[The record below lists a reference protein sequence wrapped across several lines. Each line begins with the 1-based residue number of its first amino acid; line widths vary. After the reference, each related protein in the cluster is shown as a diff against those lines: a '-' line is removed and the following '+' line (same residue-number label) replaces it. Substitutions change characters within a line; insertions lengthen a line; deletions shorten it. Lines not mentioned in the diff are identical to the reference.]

1 MRRRFDG
8 FEENT
13 RRYRRPRLIDDDHV
27 GFRLLD
33 PSANV
38 HHQYYL
44 DIPEPPRAPEPYKI
58 SGASSSMTRAHR
70 RSSFVILA
78 DAIEPTSRSVGGS
91 PTHEQRIIRSPLSPT
106 RVIPGGRSSPFRP
119 RGFKGPLPHAQSR
132 PQSPPVPARRFIQP
146 KSLSQGNSPRK
157 QSLIPQPR
165 GGLVSH
171 RSNLKNKER
180 DKWERRSGRYVTKIP
195 RSSSLKTSRAKQN
208 RPAAETIRGARPS
221 TKSVKNNATNVKS
234 GGVVT
239 GTANKAGVP
248 GKANGNP
255 ASKSPDKKINRSP
268 TKIPVRYSAFATGG
282 VASNN
287 GGGGGGGG
295 GRFIKIS
302 DNNSD
307 DKKEINSPTVSSES
321 SSVPATTTDESV
333 VIGSAETSTPAPA
346 LQISADK
353 SSDKKEND
361 HGLIDLLKHPAKGEG
376 TKSVVSATTTTAVQP
391 LKIDATNIIPHS
403 TVSETAAVVTSNN
416 ENNNSNNNKDDKKI
430 LPEQTKPNST
440 SKVDNNPEAKAKA
453 KEEIKTK
460 EESKDGKIKPED
472 KPPEVQEVQAVV
484 EPINVEAVVKVGNG
498 NEEKKTREDLK
509 IQETKAERS
518 LDEGDKKLKT
528 DETDRAIEVAG
539 SLNPV
544 GDKRQENGSSGD
556 NERTDQGRDKGRNH
570 GSETSL
576 KSSNGL
582 STGSVES
589 IRSTDT
595 GVSLNTVRGVSSARE
610 KRGTH
615 VVKRSQEIETLS
627 GNVMHVESQRNGEP
641 AIVEVTEPTVAV
653 IQPTD
658 TSQLGAAATRRE
670 RFLKWRN
677 SAVKR
682 LQDRWSNTKAKG
694 TNMKCFNFRSH
705 KKNVAQLS
713 QINQQQEPKSAKT
726 KKPNA
731 WSCFK
736 PACCRNVRAGSRIAP
751 AETTTC
757 CRPEKS
763 CCFPCKPIS
772 WCRLPSWCSC
782 KKKETTRDIRAK
794 HSLTSVAPPPL
805 SEEQKSKIPDVL
817 IEHNSVMRAAI
828 PCLPVPLAW
837 FCLVWNVLLPGTGTI
852 WSGLFNLC
860 IGQPR
865 FAATSSARSRLGAF
879 IVDIIVGVSQAF
891 TVLFCLVGWGWS
903 IWWGVTMI
911 RLARKWKRFKAAEA
925 SSNDLEAGGDID
937 GGLPAPGVPTQALRE
952 MERAR

>member
-641 AIVEVTEPTVAV
+641 A
-653 IQPTD
+653 
-658 TSQLGAAATRRE
+658 
-670 RFLKWRN
+670 
-677 SAVKR
+677 
-682 LQDRWSNTKAKG
+682 
-694 TNMKCFNFRSH
+694 
-705 KKNVAQLS
+705 
-713 QINQQQEPKSAKT
+713 
-726 KKPNA
+726 
-731 WSCFK
+731 
-736 PACCRNVRAGSRIAP
+736 
-751 AETTTC
+751 
-757 CRPEKS
+757 
-763 CCFPCKPIS
+763 
-772 WCRLPSWCSC
+772 
-782 KKKETTRDIRAK
+782 
-794 HSLTSVAPPPL
+794 
-805 SEEQKSKIPDVL
+805 
-817 IEHNSVMRAAI
+817 
-828 PCLPVPLAW
+828 
-837 FCLVWNVLLPGTGTI
+837 
-852 WSGLFNLC
+852 
-860 IGQPR
+860 
-865 FAATSSARSRLGAF
+865 
-879 IVDIIVGVSQAF
+879 
-891 TVLFCLVGWGWS
+891 
-903 IWWGVTMI
+903 
-911 RLARKWKRFKAAEA
+911 
-925 SSNDLEAGGDID
+925 
-937 GGLPAPGVPTQALRE
+937 
-952 MERAR
+952 